1 MIHKTCQERHNE
13 IGDICPGKQA
23 LLKEGCFMEWEFEIL
38 DFLQSIHSPILT
50 SLMSFVTFLGEAG
63 WFWIILGILLFCMK
77 KHRPVGSAVLAAL
90 VLDFVTANLV
100 LKPLV
105 ARPRPCWINE
115 SVEMLVRVPEDYSFP
130 SGHTMAS
137 FAAAGALLFMG
148 QKKIGICAVF
158 LAVLMGISRMY
169 FYVHFPSDVLA
180 GAVLGLVC
188 GRLGAALAKKRQT
201 AENGRDYL

>member
-1 MIHKTCQERHNE
+1 
-13 IGDICPGKQA
+13 
-23 LLKEGCFMEWEFEIL
+23 MEWEFEIL

-50 SLMSFVTFLGEAG
+50 KLMSFVTFLGEVG
-63 WFWIILGILLFCMK
+63 WFWIILGIFLLCMK
-77 KHRPVGSAVLAAL
+77 KYRFAGIAAL
-90 VLDFVTANLV
+90 TALIFDFAAANLI

-148 QKKIGICAVF
+148 QKKIGICAVL
-158 LAVLMGISRMY
+158 LAVLMGVSRMY
-169 FYVHFPSDVLA
+169 FYVHFPTDVLA
-180 GAVLGLVC
+180 GAVLGLAC
-188 GRLGAALAKKRQT
+188 GRVGAALAKKGQT
-201 AENGRDYL
+201 AGNGRDYL